1 MTSTSGA
8 QSSFFVLFTTLLSFE
23 FVYFCVVR
31 NPLRFE
37 IMVTGFGASTFAVEV
52 SDEGIKGDLFHYKE
66 TLSPESVLAGESLLS
81 SSEVG

>member
-1 MTSTSGA
+1 
-8 QSSFFVLFTTLLSFE
+8 
-23 FVYFCVVR
+23 
-31 NPLRFE
+31 
-37 IMVTGFGASTFAVEV
+37 MVTGFGASTFAVEV